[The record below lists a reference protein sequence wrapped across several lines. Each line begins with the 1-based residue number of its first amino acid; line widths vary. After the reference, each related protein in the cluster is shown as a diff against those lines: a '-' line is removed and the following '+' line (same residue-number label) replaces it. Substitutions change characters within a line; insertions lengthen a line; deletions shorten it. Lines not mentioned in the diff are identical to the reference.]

1 MKKII
6 SLVLAM
12 LVLAV
17 AAVPV
22 FAADSPGETQKYTVN
37 VSSSDDSRG
46 TVTKT
51 LNEDGTVTLTANPVT
66 NEFTEWVITGEYELA
81 SGKLTDKTI
90 VVKLLSDATAVAN
103 FNGKTIGGGYTVNI
117 SSSDDSRGTVTKT
130 LNEDGTV
137 TLTASSIT
145 HEFTEWVITGEYEL
159 ASGKLTDKT
168 IVVRLLSDATAV
180 ANFNGKAIGGSPQT
194 GTSAVPALML
204 LSLISAGAALYSCK
218 RLCR

>member
-1 MKKII
+1 MKRII

-17 AAVPV
+17 AAIPV
-22 FAADSPGETQKYTVN
+22 FAADSPEEKQEYTINV
-37 VSSSDDSRG
+37 VSSDNSRG

-51 LNEDGTVTLTANPVT
+51 LNADGTVTLTASPIT
-66 NEFTEWVITGEYELA
+66 HEFSEWVITGEYELA

-90 VVKLLSDATAVAN
+90 VVKLLSDASAA
-103 FNGKTIGGGYTVNI
+103 
-117 SSSDDSRGTVTKT
+117 
-130 LNEDGTV
+130 
-137 TLTASSIT
+137 
-145 HEFTEWVITGEYEL
+145 
-159 ASGKLTDKT
+159 
-168 IVVRLLSDATAV
+168 